1 MYDEARIK
9 PAEKIRRFFAFF
21 LPDSACLIAFFAKYD
36 MLYIVSLFSAKEDRL
51 GESLYFL

>member
-1 MYDEARIK
+1 MMTREFK